1 MVEQKPVTEVLLD
14 RKDRQTLV
22 EFATTLETIARKL
35 KEKGAFTLT
44 EGERE
49 IFVNPADTL
58 KVESLT
64 RKKAISIPLR
74 LNLIGGQEIR
84 LLRKWVFSSIF
95 V

>member
-14 RKDRQTLV
+14 REDRQTLV

-35 KEKGAFTLT
+35 KEKGAFILT

-58 KVESLT
+58 KVEYSYE
-64 RKKAISIPLR
+64 KKGDKHSF
-74 LNLIGGQEIR
+74 EIEFDWR
-84 LLRKWVFSSIF
+84 TGDQASKKMGIQ
-95 V
+95 

>member
-14 RKDRQTLV
+14 REDRQTLV

-58 KVESLT
+58 KVEYSYE
-64 RKKAISIPLR
+64 KKGDKHSF
-74 LNLIGGQEIR
+74 EIEFDWHTGDQAS
-84 LLRKWVFSSIF
+84 KKMGIQ
-95 V
+95 

>member
-14 RKDRQTLV
+14 REDRQTLV

-49 IFVNPADTL
+49 ILVNPADTL
-58 KVESLT
+58 KVEYFYE
-64 RKKAISIPLR
+64 KKGDKHSF
-74 LNLIGGQEIR
+74 EIEFDWR
-84 LLRKWVFSSIF
+84 TGDQASKKMGIQ
-95 V
+95 